1 MTISRLHARPISAS
15 LRPFGSCLLLLAW
28 LLAASAQAQEQPAK
42 LVYIVRDGDTIVASN
57 VLFSRSDTLRLKA
70 QERVVREA
78 IDNAVVVVQSNKRL
92 IAYSV
97 YTAAWLTMA
106 LKAGE
111 TVEKLEAE
119 DYSAFVLTDRRILN
133 FNGRSGVWSES
144 SR

>member
-1 MTISRLHARPISAS
+1 MTISRLYARPVSAS
-15 LRPFGSCLLLLAW
+15 LSPLGCCLLLMAW

-57 VLFSRSDTLRLKA
+57 VLFSRSDTFRLKA
-70 QERVVREA
+70 QERVIREA
-78 IDNAVVVVQSNKRL
+78 IDNAVVVVQANKRL

>member
-1 MTISRLHARPISAS
+1 MTNPCLHARPGSVS
-15 LRPFGSCLLLLAW
+15 LRPLGYCLLFLSW

-42 LVYIVRDGDTIVASN
+42 LVYIVREGDTIVASN
-57 VLFSRSDTLRLKA
+57 VLFSRSDTFRLKA
-70 QERVVREA
+70 QERVVREEV
-78 IDNAVVVVQSNKRL
+78 DNAVVVVQSNKRL

-97 YTAAWLTMA
+97 YTAAWLTLA

-111 TVEKLEAE
+111 SVEKLEAE

>member
-1 MTISRLHARPISAS
+1 MTSSCPHVRPGAVS
-15 LRPFGSCLLLLAW
+15 LSSFGPCLLLLSW
-28 LLAASAQAQEQPAK
+28 LLAASVHAQEQPAK
-42 LVYIVRDGDTIVASN
+42 LVYIVREGDTIVASN
-57 VLFSRSDTLRLKA
+57 VLFSRSDTFRLKA

-78 IDNAVVVVQSNKRL
+78 VDNAVVVVESNKRL

-111 TVEKLEAE
+111 SVEKLEAE